1 MEMTRREL
9 LAAAGALPFAG
20 AALGQDSPA
29 ARPDASPRTLP
40 DKAAFAPTDLAYLDS
55 GSQHPISLGGK
66 AAVEAYLAMRTLDP
80 AARRYE
86 LDQRGAIAR
95 FAKLVNADPDELTFV
110 QSTTAGEQM
119 IVRALGIPES
129 GGHIVTDTL
138 HFFGSIPL
146 YEELARQGMQVSWI
160 AARDGRI
167 ELDDVRRAV
176 RPGTKLVALSLVSTI
191 NGFEQDLKAVCDI
204 AHAAGA
210 YVYADIIHAAGCVPL
225 DLHASGVDFAST
237 ASYKWLMGDF
247 GTGFLYVRKGVQP
260 KLKRSNYG
268 YYGIS
273 EFESHIYPLDPPGSS
288 IADFAFSKDAQ
299 GLFGLGTRS
308 HMGVALLNHSLDYI
322 QALGVVNI
330 QAHAQSL
337 TSRLKEELPKLGYPL
352 MTPPESRTPIVACVM
367 PNASKVL
374 GPKLQAAKVKIT
386 TSANRFRVTVSVF
399 NDMTDIDRL
408 LAAIGKA

>member
-20 AALGQDSPA
+20 AALGQDGSA
-29 ARPDASPRTLP
+29 AKPEPSPRTLP
-40 DKAAFAPTDLAYLDS
+40 DKAAFAATDLAYLDS

-86 LDQRGAIAR
+86 LDQRVAIAR

-119 IVRALGIPES
+119 VVRALGIPES

-146 YEELARQGMQVSWI
+146 YEELARQGMEVSWI

-210 YVYADIIHAAGCVPL
+210 YVFADIIHAAGCVPL
-225 DLHASGVDFAST
+225 DLHASGVDFAAT

-247 GTGFLYVRKGVQP
+247 GIGFLYVRKDVQP

-273 EFESHIYPLDPPGSS
+273 EFTSHIYPLDPPGTSA
-288 IADFAFSKDAQ
+288 ADFAFSKDAQ

-308 HMGVALLNHSLDYI
+308 HMGIALLNHSLDYI

-399 NDMTDIDRL
+399 NDMADIDRL